1 MTTDSDASK
10 VGEGESIMLNDPSWL
25 FTRLKYIE
33 ALPTPQPNQSELV
46 QLARQCLTSGG
57 TPQDQNRFY
66 YLISLEKALCDAEMH
81 QDQERLATLH
91 QAQLDRRKYVLGE
104 AMLKAISLHPPLQD
118 MCARILDEVLT
129 APDDRNLFGLQPLAD
144 LSSTN
149 HSVEEPELVR

>member
-57 TPQDQNRFY
+57 TPQDQHRFF
-66 YLISLEKALCDAEMH
+66 YLISREKALCDAEMH
-81 QDQERLATLH
+81 QDQERLITSMIEALSTREDNQSIEQTKKKTRTRKAAT
-91 QAQLDRRKYVLGE
+91 
-104 AMLKAISLHPPLQD
+104 I
-118 MCARILDEVLT
+118 
-129 APDDRNLFGLQPLAD
+129 
-144 LSSTN
+144 
-149 HSVEEPELVR
+149 